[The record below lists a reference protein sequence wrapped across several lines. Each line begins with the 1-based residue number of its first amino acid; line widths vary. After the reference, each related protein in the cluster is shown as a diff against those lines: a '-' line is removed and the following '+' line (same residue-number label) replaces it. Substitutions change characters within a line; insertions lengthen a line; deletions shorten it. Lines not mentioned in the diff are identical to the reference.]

1 MYLEHMW
8 NQAVLKE
15 PVALSGIKKHF
26 FFFKTFL
33 DNSPQIPSNITL
45 HDFVSE
51 ERLLMLEV

>member
-8 NQAVLKE
+8 FQAVLKE
-15 PVALSGIKKHF
+15 SVALSGKKNTF
-26 FFFKTFL
+26 FFAFL